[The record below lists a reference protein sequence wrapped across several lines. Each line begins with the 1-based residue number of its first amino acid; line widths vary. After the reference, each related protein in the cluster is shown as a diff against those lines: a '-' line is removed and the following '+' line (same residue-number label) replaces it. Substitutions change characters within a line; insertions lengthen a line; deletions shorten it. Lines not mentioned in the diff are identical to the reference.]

1 MASSSA
7 MSTASSSPISGVDF
21 RGDPALQAVIIP
33 SVHLTGR
40 IIGQGAYGVV
50 VEADTPGATCA
61 VKKLHD
67 VFQTEE
73 VGWVDGRVVEESRTK
88 FIRECQLMSSLRH
101 PHIVQFLGV
110 CFLPGSNTPAL
121 VMEKLLTNLHTL
133 LLTDKKTECLPYIPL
148 GLKYSILHDVAR
160 GLSFLHNH
168 SPPII
173 HRDLTARNVL
183 LNSAMVAKIA
193 DLGVARLMPT
203 VRAAMT
209 KGPGN
214 SVYMPPEA
222 HGDAYDVSMDVFSFG
237 VLALFTLTQTFP
249 DPLPATYSDAEGK
262 VVGRTEMERRS
273 VYIDQLHSQL
283 HSDQSVICMAEKC
296 LANLPAQRP
305 KIEDVVKLLAT
316 SNTVCPNEHIA
327 MDRLE
332 LLQVIEKKEREIE
345 ETTRQKEREKK
356 ESVRRRE
363 NEIVEEMMRELGMEE
378 DETLTGESVKTNKDR
393 EPKQDS
399 SFPLPTDGGRYS
411 LYEVIQPL
419 NHILCIII

>member
-1 MASSSA
+1 M
-7 MSTASSSPISGVDF
+7 
-21 RGDPALQAVIIP
+21 R
-33 SVHLTGR
+33 
-40 IIGQGAYGVV
+40 
-50 VEADTPGATCA
+50 

-73 VGWVDGRVVEESRTK
+73 VGWVDGRVVEESRTM

-101 PHIVQFLGV
+101 PHIVQFLGI

-121 VMEKLLTNLHTL
+121 VMERLLTNLHTL
-133 LLTDKKTECLPYIPL
+133 LLTDKKAECLPYIPV

-160 GLSFLHNH
+160 GLCFLHNH

-345 ETTRQKEREKK
+345 EMTRQKEREKNK
-356 ESVRRRE
+356 SVKRRE
-363 NEIVEEMMRELGMEE
+363 NEVVEEMMRELGMEE

-393 EPKQDS
+393 EPKQDG

-411 LYEVIQPL
+411 LYEVIQLL
-419 NHILCIII
+419 NHIICIII